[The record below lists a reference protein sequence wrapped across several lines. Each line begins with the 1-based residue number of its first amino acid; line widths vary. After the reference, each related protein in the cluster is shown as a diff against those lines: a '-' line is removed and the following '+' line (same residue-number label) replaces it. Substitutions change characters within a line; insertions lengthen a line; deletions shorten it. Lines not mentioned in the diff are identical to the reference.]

1 MTNDADSLIETNIA
15 DVWIDTERI
24 IHIRFK
30 ASEQHGIAE
39 ARGIVQAHNQ
49 LANGTPCPVLADIQA
64 VKVGADRAARKY
76 YVSEESARYKTGMAM
91 VVSSPMQRML
101 GNIFFKLNRPPYPT
115 RLFNRQQDAIQ
126 WLKSLE
132 GEA

>member
-1 MTNDADSLIETNIA
+1 MDDSEKRIETEVA

-24 IHIRFK
+24 IHIEFK
-30 ASEQHGIAE
+30 ATDQHGIAH
-39 ARGIVQAHNQ
+39 AKDIVHAHNE
-49 LANGTPCPVLADIQA
+49 LANGESCLVFADIQA

-91 VVSSPMQRML
+91 LVGSPMQRML
-101 GNIFFKLNRPPYPT
+101 GNIFLKLNRPPYPT
-115 RLFNRQQDAIQ
+115 RLFNQKQAAIQ

-132 GEA
+132 VEA